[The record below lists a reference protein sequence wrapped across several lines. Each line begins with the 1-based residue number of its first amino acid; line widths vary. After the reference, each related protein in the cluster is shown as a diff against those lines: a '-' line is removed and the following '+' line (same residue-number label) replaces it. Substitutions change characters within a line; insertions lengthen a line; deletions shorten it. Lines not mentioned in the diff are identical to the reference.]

1 MSAWDTESGLEEK
14 YTGKVTDAFFDEGQY
29 GPVLK
34 LSIESPELGG
44 VTEVWYNCGK
54 GVRLVSDTEVDLSL
68 MKGQKFNSNSAVGQ
82 LIEYLKATPEL
93 VDLVAAQGDPSS
105 AKSYIGLAA
114 VWERIEFKAKING
127 EDVEYTRVLPTA
139 SLNGGND
146 EVEVPRWL
154 VDLCV
159 EHSTYDEFVSA
170 ALEDD
175 RLDGDSRKLVLN
187 ESYWDFG

>member
-14 YTGKVTDAFFDEGQY
+14 YTGKVVDAFFDEGQY

-54 GVRLVSDTEVDLSL
+54 GVQLVSDTEVDLSL
-68 MKGQKFNSNSAVGQ
+68 MKGQKFNSNSAVGT
-82 LIEYLKATPEL
+82 LIEYLKQEPTL
-93 VDLVAAQGDPSS
+93 IDTVAKNGDPSD
-105 AKSYIGLAA
+105 AKAYIGLAA
-114 VWERIEFKAKING
+114 QWERVEFKAKING
-127 EDVEYTRVLPTA
+127 EDVEYARVLPTA
-139 SLNGGND
+139 ALGGD
-146 EVEVPRWL
+146 GEVDVPKWL

-159 EHSTYDEFVSA
+159 ETDNYDAFVES

-175 RLDGDSRKLVLN
+175 RIDGTSRKLVLN
-187 ESYWDFG
+187 ESYWDFS